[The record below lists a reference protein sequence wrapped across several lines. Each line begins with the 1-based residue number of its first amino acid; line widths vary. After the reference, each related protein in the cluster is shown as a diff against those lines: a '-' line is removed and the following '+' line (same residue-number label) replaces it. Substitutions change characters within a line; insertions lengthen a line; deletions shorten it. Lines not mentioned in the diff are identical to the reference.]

1 MKAIFNESLL
11 QRFNVLATPIVI
23 IWSLSTLG
31 GAFLSDAPTE
41 GFSSRFDP
49 FFEIFHFGP
58 KFGIAEH
65 FDGAIHTKSV
75 TATKLV
81 PDPHRIKA
89 IYRSASD
96 SFVSVSD
103 TKTTLIVPLGGI
115 YKGVFRLTALSD
127 TTATFR
133 GYGKTYLLRLGHD
146 DSLARQEVVT
156 ESVADSIQAGTQENE
171 WRTIAYQTIK
181 TQMSDLQNIGKA
193 IDITAVANGE
203 KISGFRVN
211 TIAPESIFAQL
222 GIINGD
228 VILSVNNKKLQS
240 YADALAVYAQVPS
253 LRSLR
258 ITVKRNNLQKE
269 LVYEITR

>member
-1 MKAIFNESLL
+1 MKAIFNESIL
-11 QRFNVLATPIVI
+11 QRFNVLAAPLVIV
-23 IWSLSTLG
+23 WSLSTLG
-31 GAFLSDAPTE
+31 GVFLSDSSTQ
-41 GFSSRFDP
+41 GFTSRFDP
-49 FFEIFHFGP
+49 FFEIFHFGQ

-65 FDGAIHTKSV
+65 FNGAIHTKTV
-75 TATKLV
+75 TKTALV

-96 SFVSVSD
+96 SFVSISD
-103 TKTTLIVPLGGI
+103 TTTTLIVPLGGI
-115 YKGVFRLTALSD
+115 YKGVFHLTAMSD

-146 DSLARQEVVT
+146 DPLARQEVVT
-156 ESVADSIQAGTQENE
+156 ESVADPSQAGAQENE

-181 TQMSDLQNIGKA
+181 TQMSDLQNIGKN
-193 IDITAVANGE
+193 IDIAAVANGA

-228 VILSVNNKKLQS
+228 IILSVNNKKLQS
-240 YADALAVYAQVPS
+240 YADALAAYSQVPN

-258 ITVKRNNLQKE
+258 ITVKRNNIQKE
-269 LVYEITR
+269 LIYEITR

>member
-1 MKAIFNESLL
+1 MKAVFNESIL
-11 QRFNVLATPIVI
+11 QRFNVLAAPLVIV
-23 IWSLSTLG
+23 WSLSTLG
-31 GAFLSDAPTE
+31 GVFLSDSSTQ
-41 GFSSRFDP
+41 GFTSRFDP
-49 FFEIFHFGP
+49 FFEIFHFGQ

-65 FDGAIHTKSV
+65 FNGAIHTKTV
-75 TATKLV
+75 TKTALV

-96 SFVSVSD
+96 SFVSISD
-103 TKTTLIVPLGGI
+103 TTTTLIVPLGGI
-115 YKGVFRLTALSD
+115 YKGVFHLTAMSD

-146 DSLARQEVVT
+146 DPLARQEVVT
-156 ESVADSIQAGTQENE
+156 ESVADPSQAGAQENE

-181 TQMSDLQNIGKA
+181 TQMSDLQNIGKN
-193 IDITAVANGE
+193 IDIAAVANGA

-228 VILSVNNKKLQS
+228 IILSVNNKKLQS
-240 YADALAVYAQVPS
+240 YADALAAYSQVPN

-269 LVYEITR
+269 LIYEITR

>member
-1 MKAIFNESLL
+1 MKVIFNESLL
-11 QRFNVLATPIVI
+11 QRFNALAAPIVI
-23 IWSLSTLG
+23 VWSLSTLG
-31 GAFLSDAPTE
+31 GVFLSNTPTE
-41 GFSSRFDP
+41 GFSSHFDP

-65 FDGAIHTKSV
+65 FDGAIHTKSI

-81 PDPHRIKA
+81 PDPNRIKA
-89 IYRSASD
+89 IYRSVSD
-96 SFVSVSD
+96 SFISISD
-103 TKTTLIVPLGGI
+103 TKTTFIVPLGGI

-156 ESVADSIQAGTQENE
+156 EAVADSAQAGTQENE

-181 TQMSDLQNIGKA
+181 TQMNDLQNIGKT
-193 IDITAVANGE
+193 IDISAVANGE

-228 VILSVNNKKLQS
+228 VILSVNNKKLES

-269 LVYEITR
+269 LVYEIAR